1 MRRGEDL
8 MESWQWDREMGLD
21 AEVIAAGRRQIAAAL
36 DTLETLLDNP
46 SARTNDLYSAGFR
59 LSMGQGVV
67 GLLPE
72 DRARAE
78 ALYRRVFAAGGAG
91 SRYMQEGLLL
101 LLAATEDAASI
112 PFWLEIVDWNRPRDQ
127 AGAIRRRIAP
137 AALARLAARRNV
149 PEAYAALR
157 TLLHH
162 PHPEV
167 RALSARDLSRAYW
180 EVERPL
186 PPEVADE
193 LADLALHDKDFM
205 PRFEA
210 REALHAAGLPLSPGN
225 LGGSYTFKVKPRRTT
240 GINRTIEVLS
250 QQSLDDLHLAIQDA
264 FDWDNDHLYSFY
276 LTTGANRDDYEIAC
290 AMAEGDWSGSPFLQI
305 GALGDGPEPAGSA
318 NGDEDD
324 EAGGG
329 PLTTAD
335 AVIGAL
341 GLGLK
346 HKFIYL
352 FDYGDQNEFEVQVV
366 SIQAHAAPGDYPRI
380 VASEGKAPA
389 QYAVWDDEEDE
400 GYEDGDDS
408 DDA

>member
-91 SRYMQEGLLL
+91 
-101 LLAATEDAASI
+101 
-112 PFWLEIVDWNRPRDQ
+112 
-127 AGAIRRRIAP
+127 
-137 AALARLAARRNV
+137 
-149 PEAYAALR
+149 
-157 TLLHH
+157 
-162 PHPEV
+162 
-167 RALSARDLSRAYW
+167 
-180 EVERPL
+180 
-186 PPEVADE
+186 
-193 LADLALHDKDFM
+193 
-205 PRFEA
+205 
-210 REALHAAGLPLSPGN
+210 N
-225 LGGSYTFKVKPRRTT
+225 LGGSYTFKVKPRGTT
-240 GINRTIEVLS
+240 GISRTIEVLS

-352 FDYGDQNEFEVQVV
+352 FDYGDQNEFEIQVV
-366 SIQAHAAPGDYPRI
+366 SIQPHAAPGDYPRI

-389 QYAVWDDEEDE
+389 QYAVWDAEEDE